1 MAPHHLGAATLSRVA
16 EVAVRRARWVLAGWV
31 LLAVGLTVF
40 VAPLEKVVSRDATPF
55 LPASSPSV
63 RAFAQMDEAFAGGE
77 GRALAFV
84 VLSAP
89 GFSADPAAQTYYEA
103 LTRRLRADE
112 RHVAD
117 IQDYATE
124 PALRDSLTSEDGDAT
139 YLPVALR
146 HPVGSPQAD
155 QDVAWLRDT
164 VETGRPADVSSQ
176 VTGDV
181 ASITDLNLAISD
193 SIARVTVISV
203 VIIVAILLLLYRS
216 LLIPLVPLAT
226 IGIGLLVARGV
237 VSLMGQAFLP
247 VSTYTGMFVTAL
259 VLGAGTDYT
268 VFLISRFHEAIRG
281 GMDPAGAVVESV
293 RRVGPVVV
301 ASGLTVI
308 IGSACMVMAKL
319 ALFGTT
325 GPAIAVSILV
335 TLVVGLTFTPAM
347 TAALGDRA
355 RPRRPAGGQRWAAT
369 GRLVASRP
377 LPVVLASMAL
387 LVSLA
392 MFWPRLE
399 PNYDT
404 NGLVPSSTES
414 ARGYDALDEH
424 FPDNELEP
432 DYVLVNSDRDMRNP
446 ADLAA
451 VEQAA
456 ATLARMPGVTAVR
469 GITRPS
475 GTPIEAAELT
485 RQLAKVGN
493 RLGEAQDSLAGGSG
507 VDRLAAGAGQLSGG
521 ADRLAGGADRAQDA
535 VDLVLAGLARESAGL
550 NEAIDGTDAAADGA
564 RQLRD
569 GAYLLADALRDARD
583 QTATAVQGLGRIYVA
598 LSNDPICTADPI
610 CATSR
615 AGIRRI
621 YVNERDRLVPG
632 LARAARAAD
641 RIGAGDGDLA
651 AGLEELRA
659 GLRQAE
665 HGIDRLAAGER
676 KFQTKL
682 ARLSDGAD
690 MLAEG
695 AEQLPPGVDRLQSAA
710 HRLARGLGRASAYL
724 SGTARAADAAGIS
737 AFYLPARAL
746 DDPRLTTAREYYLS
760 PDGRTTRLMVYTDG
774 DRSYVN
780 DERRTTALATRGTPL
795 DDAAVSVTGPT
806 AVNDDIRTLAEAD
819 LRLVALVTLGAVFL
833 ILVLLLRALVA
844 PLYLLA
850 SVVLSYGAAMG
861 LSALVW
867 QDLLNQ
873 PMDFTMPL
881 LAFVILVAVGADY
894 NILLMSRVREES
906 QHATREGIARA
917 VGATGGVITSAGLIF
932 AGTFIAMATSPV
944 IGLAE
949 TGSAVAIGLLL
960 DTFVVRSLLVPGIA
974 AMLGRANWWPGD
986 RNRPIASSL
995 RGMRT
1000 LSGTRA
1006 KAESPRP
1013 TS

>member
-31 LLAVGLTVF
+31 LLAVALTVL

-63 RAFAQMDEAFAGGE
+63 RAFAQMDDAFAGGE

-89 GFSADPAAQTYYEA
+89 GFAADPAARDYYEG
-103 LTRRLRADE
+103 LTRRLHADDT
-112 RHVAD
+112 HVAD
-117 IQDYATE
+117 IQEYASQ

-139 YLPVALR
+139 YVPVALR

-164 VETGRPADVSSQ
+164 VQTGRPADVGAQ

-181 ASITDLNLAISD
+181 ASITDLNGAISD
-193 SIARVTVISV
+193 SIGRVTLVSV

-216 LLIPLVPLAT
+216 LLLPLVPLAT
-226 IGIGLLVARGV
+226 IGIGLLVARGL

-268 VFLISRFHEAIRG
+268 VFLISRFHEAIRA
-281 GMDPAGAVVESV
+281 GMEPAGAVVESV

-335 TLVVGLTFTPAM
+335 TLLVGLTFTPAM
-347 TAALGDRA
+347 TAVMGERA
-355 RPRRPAGGQRWAAT
+355 RPRRPAGGRRWAVT

-377 LPVVLASMAL
+377 LPVVVASLAL
-387 LVSLA
+387 LGTLA

-399 PNYDT
+399 PSYDAT
-404 NGLVPSSTES
+404 GLVPSSAES
-414 ARGYDALDEH
+414 AKGYDALDQH
-424 FPDNELEP
+424 FPANELEP
-432 DYVLVNSDRDMRNP
+432 DYVLVRTDHDMRNP

-456 ATLARMPGVTAVR
+456 TTLSRLPGVTAVR

-485 RQLAKVGN
+485 RQLARVGD
-493 RLGEAQDSLAGGSG
+493 RLGAAGDSLGDGSG
-507 VDRLAAGAGQLSGG
+507 VDRLADGADRLSGG
-521 ADRLAGGADRAQDA
+521 ADRVAGGADRAQDA
-535 VDLVLAGLARESAGL
+535 VDLFLDGLARESTGL
-550 NEAIDGTDAAADGA
+550 GQAVDGTDAAADGA
-564 RQLRD
+564 RRLSD
-569 GAYLLADALRDARD
+569 GAHQLSDALRDAHD
-583 QTATAVQGLGRIYVA
+583 QTVYAVDGLGRIYLA
-598 LSNDPICTADPI
+598 LSNDPLCTADPI

-615 AGIRRI
+615 VGLRRI
-621 YVNERDRLVPG
+621 WVNERDRLVPG

-651 AGLEELRA
+651 AGIDELRA
-659 GLRQAE
+659 GLRQALQ
-665 HGIDRLAAGER
+665 GIDRLAAGER
-676 KFQTKL
+676 TFRTKL
-682 ARLSDGAD
+682 GRLADGAD
-690 MLAEG
+690 ALAAG
-695 AEQLPPGVDRLQSAA
+695 ADQLPPGVDRLQAAA
-710 HRLARGLGRASAYL
+710 HRLSHGLGRASAYL
-724 SGTARAADAAGIS
+724 SGTARAADAAGVS
-737 AFYLPARAL
+737 TFYLPARAL
-746 DDPRLTTAREYYLS
+746 DDPRLATARDYYLS

-774 DRSYVN
+774 SRSYIG
-780 DERRTTALATRGTPL
+780 DERRTAALATHGTPL
-795 DDAAVSVTGPT
+795 DGADVAVTGPT
-806 AVNDDIRTLAEAD
+806 AVSDDIHTLADAD

-844 PLYLLA
+844 PLYLLG

-861 LSALVW
+861 ISALVW

-873 PMDFTMPL
+873 PIDFTTPL

-906 QHATREGIARA
+906 RHATRDGIARA

-932 AGTFIAMATSPV
+932 AGTFVAMTTSPV
-944 IGLAE
+944 VGLAE
-949 TGSAVAIGLLL
+949 TGSAVAVGLLL
-960 DTFVVRSLLVPGIA
+960 DTFVVRSLLVPGVA
-974 AMLGRANWWPGD
+974 AMLGRHNWWPGD

-995 RGMRT
+995 RGIRT
-1000 LSGTRA
+1000 PVGTRA
-1006 KAESPRP
+1006 KTESPRAA
-1013 TS
+1013 S